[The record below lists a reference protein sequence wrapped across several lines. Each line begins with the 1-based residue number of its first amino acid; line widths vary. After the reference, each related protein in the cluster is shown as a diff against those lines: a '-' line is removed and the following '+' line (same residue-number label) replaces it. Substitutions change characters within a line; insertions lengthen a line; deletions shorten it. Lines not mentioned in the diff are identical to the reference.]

1 MRWITGII
9 AVAMLFSLINSKLAV
24 AQSSLTPL
32 VTPFPLAGETVKP
45 PVTISVSYQ
54 FFLTGEVKKLDDQ
67 ADLADE
73 GRKQVYRMLAR
84 ECEVLLE
91 TIARECRI
99 DRANV
104 NSQITRQR
112 PNEDGV
118 RVTGSA
124 TYLVALKPVTKRP
137 AAAPANDLPKN

>member
-9 AVAMLFSLINSKLAV
+9 AVAMLFSLINSSFAV
-24 AQSSLTPL
+24 AQVPPVPS
-32 VTPFPLAGETVKP
+32 VTPFPLAGEPVKP

-124 TYLVALKPVTKRP
+124 TYLIALKPLAKRP
-137 AAAPANDLPKN
+137 ATAPANGGSKN

>member
-9 AVAMLFSLINSKLAV
+9 AVAMLFSLLTTPLAV
-24 AQSSLTPL
+24 AQTPAGIP
-32 VTPFPLAGETVKP
+32 PFAVGGDKAKP

-54 FFLTGEVKKLDDQ
+54 FFLTGEVKKLGDQ
-67 ADLADE
+67 TELADE
-73 GRKQVYRMLAR
+73 GRKQVYRMLSR

-91 TIARECRI
+91 TIASECQI
-99 DRANV
+99 ERANV

-124 TYLVALKPVTKRP
+124 TYRIELKSNRKRNTAEP
-137 AAAPANDLPKN
+137 AKN